1 MTIDVTD
8 SRSFR
13 QSMLLIINVLKIDVL
28 FVDVI
33 ELDVLGA
40 RPLRHNLTL
49 LNLNCLFFVSWSR
62 YGTCWRSLEDIH
74 WNRTWFALVFWI
86 QHFAW
91 NCFFA
96 KSKSIEAD
104 RLVFRKKLLKI
115 TSKNPA
121 QQKKAKHFVEWK
133 THI

>member
-40 RPLRHNLTL
+40 RHLRDNLTL
-49 LNLNCLFFVSWSR
+49 LNLNCLFFVS
-62 YGTCWRSLEDIH
+62 
-74 WNRTWFALVFWI
+74 
-86 QHFAW
+86 
-91 NCFFA
+91 
-96 KSKSIEAD
+96 
-104 RLVFRKKLLKI
+104 
-115 TSKNPA
+115 
-121 QQKKAKHFVEWK
+121 
-133 THI
+133 